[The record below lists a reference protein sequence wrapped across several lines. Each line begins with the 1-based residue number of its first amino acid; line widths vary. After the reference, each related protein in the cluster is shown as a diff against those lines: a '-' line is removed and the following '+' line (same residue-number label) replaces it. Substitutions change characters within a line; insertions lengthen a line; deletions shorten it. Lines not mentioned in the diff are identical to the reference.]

1 MFGKTNWI
9 LKGVRGAHA
18 HAIYVL
24 NESVILGRS
33 AAADIQILDQRV
45 SREHARILVTADEVL
60 LEDLGSHNGTF
71 VHGLKVVRRPLRTG
85 DKVSIGVSEY
95 VIDQLKGRVLTSA
108 IFLNKLTTKDT
119 MGATA
124 VKRRMATE
132 ILTSRTQDMPAQR
145 TTQELVAAE
154 AAERPSEQR
163 LERPARPASGGQAPP
178 SPPPNDP
185 PAKASEPE
193 ESEPAYL
200 RDQRERAVR
209 LPTPMPG
216 ELEWSLHE
224 KADESEP
231 DPRNDETPL
240 EPPAAEPPASRVEPP
255 TARFERPVPRDE
267 PPVSRVEPPISRV
280 KAPAEKPSLDPLA
293 PGMNLTTVPL
303 DPRSQRVHTPIPGS
317 LEPEPLPQQV
327 EPERPKAQPE
337 PPAPASHGTPR
348 NEPADGD
355 DVGHEAALRTLDAVV
370 RLLKLRAKESGGALL
385 KIQDRENL
393 RRLEGVLRESHR
405 NKANR
410 RRWTRLPCQFTASI
424 GEEGAET
431 TAARILDISA
441 GGLRVEGQQGVEPGD
456 LVSIRVRLG
465 EGRLARVAVFQ
476 TRVVWVNPDDDT
488 FGALFDGPAQWELA
502 S

>member
-1 MFGKTNWI
+1 MFGKTNWV

-33 AAADIQILDQRV
+33 ASADIQILDRRV
-45 SREHARILVTADEVL
+45 SRQHARILVTADEVL

-71 VHGLKVVRRPLRTG
+71 VHGLKVVRRALRTG

-124 VKRRMATE
+124 VKRRMAKE
-132 ILTSRTQDMPAQR
+132 ILTSATQDMPAQR
-145 TTQELVAAE
+145 ATQELVAAQVP
-154 AAERPSEQR
+154 ERPSEQQT
-163 LERPARPASGGQAPP
+163 ERPGRPAPVEQEAPR
-178 SPPPNDP
+178 SEP
-185 PAKASEPE
+185 PATPNSGEP
-193 ESEPAYL
+193 EPAYL

-224 KADESEP
+224 KAEEP
-231 DPRNDETPL
+231 ETDGEDV
-240 EPPAAEPPASRVEPP
+240 EPPAAEVEAPVARVEAPVAKAGPPA
-255 TARFERPVPRDE
+255 ARIE
-267 PPVSRVEPPISRV
+267 PPV
-280 KAPAEKPSLDPLA
+280 EKPPLA
-293 PGMNLTTVPL
+293 SLGPGMNLATVPL
-303 DPRSQRVHTPIPGS
+303 DPRSQRVNTPIPGS
-317 LEPEPLPQQV
+317 LQAEPP
-327 EPERPKAQPE
+327 RAQPIPE
-337 PPAPASHGTPR
+337 PPVAAASDAMDH
-348 NEPADGD
+348 EPTASQPPDGE

-393 RRLEGVLRESHR
+393 RRLEGVLRETHR

-410 RRWTRLPCQFTASI
+410 RRWTRLPCQFSASI

-431 TAARILDISA
+431 GEGRIIDISA
-441 GGLRVEGQQGVEPGD
+441 GGLRVSGQRGVEPGD

-465 EGRLARVAVFQ
+465 DGRLARVAVFQ
-476 TRVVWVNPDDDT
+476 TKVVWVNAEEDT

>member
-1 MFGKTNWI
+1 MFGKTNWV

-33 AAADIQILDQRV
+33 ASADIQILDRRV
-45 SREHARILVTADEVL
+45 SRQHARILVTADDVL

-71 VHGLKVVRRPLRTG
+71 VHGLKVVRRALRTG

-95 VIDQLKGRVLTSA
+95 VVDQLKGRVLTSA

-124 VKRRMATE
+124 VKRTMAKE
-132 ILTSRTQDMPAQR
+132 ILTSATQDMPVQR
-145 TTQELVAAE
+145 ATQELVAAQVS
-154 AAERPSEQR
+154 ERPSEQQP
-163 LERPARPASGGQAPP
+163 ERPGRPSPARREPSPSEPAATPAS
-178 SPPPNDP
+178 
-185 PAKASEPE
+185 E

-216 ELEWSLHE
+216 ELEWNLHE
-224 KADESEP
+224 KADKP
-231 DPRNDETPL
+231 DAEAQEVETPL
-240 EPPAAEPPASRVEPP
+240 ESPRGEVEAPLAEVEAPLAHVEPP
-255 TARFERPVPRDE
+255 VAQVE
-267 PPVSRVEPPISRV
+267 PPVKEPL
-280 KAPAEKPSLDPLA
+280 AQLA

-303 DPRSQRVHTPIPGS
+303 DPRSQRVNTPIPGS
-317 LEPEPLPQQV
+317 LMAEPPPTQAAPEPSLPAAS
-327 EPERPKAQPE
+327 ES
-337 PPAPASHGTPR
+337 PPSDPSPG
-348 NEPADGD
+348 EPAED
-355 DVGHEAALRTLDAVV
+355 DDAGHEAALRTLDAVV

-410 RRWTRLPCQFTASI
+410 RRWTRLPCQFSASV

-431 TAARILDISA
+431 GEGRVTDISA
-441 GGLRVEGQQGVEPGD
+441 GGLRVAGQRGVEPGD

-465 EGRLARVAVFQ
+465 DGRLARVAVFQ
-476 TRVVWVNPDDDT
+476 TKVVWVNPEEDT